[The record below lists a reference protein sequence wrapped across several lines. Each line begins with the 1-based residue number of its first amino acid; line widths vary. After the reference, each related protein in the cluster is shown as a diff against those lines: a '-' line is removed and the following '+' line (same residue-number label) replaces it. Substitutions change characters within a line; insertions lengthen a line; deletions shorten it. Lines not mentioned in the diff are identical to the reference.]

1 MAHIARHD
9 DIRVQN
15 RQSVIEAVRVGDIA
29 SRTDVSNVTG
39 LSASTVS
46 AITSDLLSEGVLI
59 QAADDAVDEMNSS
72 GSGRQKKAIDNK
84 QTSRKI

>member
-59 QAADDAVDEMNSS
+59 QAADDAVD
-72 GSGRQKKAIDNK
+72 
-84 QTSRKI
+84 